1 MSLPVHSKA
10 KVLPYT
16 TVNPEKLIEYVPSE
30 SADGHGFSGSLKD
43 VDQEDVE
50 ETMCGQSWMLATF
63 FMSGVGVEVGL

>member
-50 ETMCGQSWMLATF
+50 ETMCGQSWMPATF
-63 FMSGVGVEVGL
+63 FMSGVGVELGL